1 MVDPENGPLHESLGD
16 VLKETGDTNA
26 AAGEYRRA
34 AGLAPEDPSPR
45 QEIAYLLLQQKQYDS
60 AMAEAQAALQL
71 RADQAGANYI
81 AGQVMEHRG
90 DRKSALTYYWASLK
104 ADPRNRMVRDA
115 YSRVWD
121 EARWLPMSWSASTV
135 RAFTLSMALVPSFLL
150 LGYFRTR
157 DLYPE
162 PARMLWGTFILG
174 VLIVWPVIWID
185 RPLAGVVA
193 LFTGT
198 FSNAMAEAFFN
209 AAFPE
214 ELMKFA
220 VLMLFCVRSKEFDEP
235 MDGIVY
241 GVVASLGFAT
251 YENIHY
257 VARYGIGTAITR
269 AINGIC
275 AAFKPYG

>member
-1 MVDPENGPLHESLGD
+1 
-16 VLKETGDTNA
+16 
-26 AAGEYRRA
+26 
-34 AGLAPEDPSPR
+34 
-45 QEIAYLLLQQKQYDS
+45 
-60 AMAEAQAALQL
+60 MAEAQAALQL

-193 LFTGT
+193 
-198 FSNAMAEAFFN
+198 
-209 AAFPE
+209 
-214 ELMKFA
+214 
-220 VLMLFCVRSKEFDEP
+220 
-235 MDGIVY
+235 
-241 GVVASLGFAT
+241 
-251 YENIHY
+251 
-257 VARYGIGTAITR
+257 
-269 AINGIC
+269 
-275 AAFKPYG
+275 